1 LFELT
6 VFVLA
11 LLLAGGCFLIL
22 YLLKKKT
29 NKVLS
34 DSGAIDKI
42 PNFGKYII
50 GLPNVNL
57 QYAEITCGI
66 SDELLIFISN
76 TGNYFGHIPINSI
89 SNIYIDRKTNIN
101 QRLTATRILAL
112 GIFSLAVPKNKKT
125 EEYCIVIEWND
136 ESEII
141 QNTIFEFSGD
151 NCAQAANN
159 AFSHLN
165 EYIQPKKISNTP
177 NTESSADELL
187 KWSKL
192 RDKGILTEEEFQA
205 KKKEFLDK
213 T

>member
-1 LFELT
+1 MFELT
-6 VFVLA
+6 VFLF
-11 LLLAGGCFLIL
+11 LLGGGCFLIL
-22 YLLKKKT
+22 YLLRKKT

-34 DSGAIDKI
+34 DSGAIDHI

-112 GIFSLAVPKNKKT
+112 GIFSLAAPKNKKT
-125 EEYCIVIEWND
+125 EEVKD
-136 ESEII
+136 M
-141 QNTIFEFSGD
+141 
-151 NCAQAANN
+151 
-159 AFSHLN
+159 
-165 EYIQPKKISNTP
+165 
-177 NTESSADELL
+177 LL
-187 KWSKL
+187 
-192 RDKGILTEEEFQA
+192 A
-205 KKKEFLDK
+205 KKRAGDRRSWLEKKGDQAQIA
-213 T
+213 